1 MRTRPV
7 RPSLALAALVLT
19 LAACGAPTTP
29 PADDGPATPDGSR
42 YVWEGN
48 PEVLALAIGFPDATT
63 ATVTGD
69 AVAPA
74 EVSELYEGLF
84 VGPFAVEV
92 DGAFAVEFP
101 AADEMPAAALTPL
114 DEAFSFNLSSVAC
127 APTVEPLA
135 AMATPS
141 VFLGFG
147 IPGMVALTVE
157 GPYITIASDVEIAN
171 GTDLNDFAGS
181 IYTWLFVDRDAT
193 LVSGEA
199 CTTYDVDLDLAA
211 GWNQIAWSF
220 GGTANFTAR
229 VVEPSDFVV
238 AAAQVL
244 VPVPSEP
251 EPPELILASPSV
263 GYLPLR

>member
-1 MRTRPV
+1 MTIRTLLPIAL
-7 RPSLALAALVLT
+7 LALA

-29 PADDGPATPDGSR
+29 PADGPATTDGSR
-42 YVWEGN
+42 YTREGN

-114 DEAFSFNLSSVAC
+114 DEAFFFNLSSVAC

-141 VFLGFG
+141 IFLGFG

-157 GPYITIASDVEIAN
+157 GPYITIASDVEIPD
-171 GTDLNDFAGS
+171 GTLLDDFAGS

-199 CTTYDVDLDLAA
+199 CASYDVDLDLAA
-211 GWNQIAWSF
+211 GWNQIAWTF
-220 GGTANFTAR
+220 GGAADITAR
-229 VVEPSDFVV
+229 VVAPSDFVV
-238 AAAQVL
+238 AAAQL
-244 VPVPSEP
+244 LEPAPSEP
-251 EPPELILASPSV
+251 VPPEIILASPSV